1 MRLFSLATAFTL
13 GTLALAQ
20 SPGRAE
26 AGTLDTVRARGQL
39 FCGVGE
45 SFPGFFAMDSQG
57 KWQGLDVDFCRALAA
72 AVLGDASKVTFKT
85 ATPVA
90 RFTQLQ
96 SGEVDLLS
104 RSVTWTLSREASLGT
119 VFVGTTFQDGQGF
132 MVKKALGISHL
143 GELVGASICT
153 QTGTTTE
160 RNLADYFRAKGMAF
174 TPVVF
179 ESAPEVVAAYEAG
192 RCDAYTTDKSTLQ
205 SRIMGMREPSAHV
218 ILPETITAA
227 LNGPVVQQGDAQWA
241 SIVRWTLNA
250 LIAGEARGITS
261 ANAAQM
267 RDSSPEPETR
277 RLLGVDGGLGKML
290 GLSPDW
296 AFQAIRQVGNYAEIY
311 ERNLGEKGRVHIP
324 REGGPNRLW
333 RDGGVMVAPSFE

>member
-1 MRLFSLATAFTL
+1 MRNLVVAAAILA
-13 GTLALAQ
+13 GLAAT
-20 SPGRAE
+20 PAE
-26 AGTLDTVRARGQL
+26 AGTLETVRARDRL

-45 SFPGFFAMDSQG
+45 SFPGFFAMDSTG
-57 KWQGLDVDFCRALAA
+57 KWQGLDVDFCRAVAA
-72 AVLGDASKVTFKT
+72 AVLGDADKVTFKV

-90 RFTQLQ
+90 RFVQLQ

-104 RSVTWTLSREASLGT
+104 RSVTWTLSREASLG
-119 VFVGTTFQDGQGF
+119 VAFAGVTFQDGQGF
-132 MVKKALGISHL
+132 VVRKALNIGHVREL
-143 GELVGASICT
+143 GGATICT

-160 RNLADYFRAKGMAF
+160 RNLADYFRAQGLTF

-179 ESAPEVVAAYEAG
+179 ETAPEAVSAYEAG

-205 SRIMGMREPSAHV
+205 ARIGGMRDPAANV

-227 LNGPVVQQGDAQWA
+227 LNGPVVQQGDAAWA

-250 LIAGEARGITS
+250 LVAGEARGITA
-261 ANAAQM
+261 ANAAQQ
-267 RDSSPEPETR
+267 RETSAEPETR
-277 RLLGVDGGLGKML
+277 RLLGVDGTLGKML
-290 GLSPDW
+290 GLAPGW
-296 AFQAIRQVGNYAEIY
+296 AFEAIRQVGNYAEIY
-311 ERNLGEKGRVHIP
+311 ERNLGPQGRVHIP

>member
-1 MRLFSLATAFTL
+1 MRHLAFATV
-13 GTLALAQ
+13 LAGLAAIPVAQ
-20 SPGRAE
+20 A
-26 AGTLDTVRARGQL
+26 ATLDAVRARDRL

-45 SFPGFFAMDSQG
+45 SFPGFFAMDSKGQWG
-57 KWQGLDVDFCRALAA
+57 GLDVDFCRAVAA
-72 AVLGDASKVTFKT
+72 AVLGDAEKVTFKV

-104 RSVTWTLSREASLGT
+104 RSVTWTLSREASLG
-119 VFVGTTFQDGQGF
+119 VAFVGVTFQDGQGF
-132 MVKKALGISHL
+132 VVRKALGIGHVR
-143 GELVGASICT
+143 ELAGATICT

-160 RNLADYFRAKGMAF
+160 RNLADYFRAQGIGF

-179 ESAPEVVAAYEAG
+179 ETAPEAVSAYEAG

-205 SRIMGMREPSAHV
+205 ARIGGMREPAANV

-227 LNGPVVQQGDAQWA
+227 LNGPVVRQGDAAWA
-241 SIVRWTLNA
+241 SVVRWTLNA
-250 LIAGEARGITS
+250 LVAGEARGITA
-261 ANAAQM
+261 ANIAVQ
-267 RDSSPEPETR
+267 REGSVEPETR

-290 GLSPDW
+290 GLAPGW
-296 AFQAIRQVGNYAEIY
+296 AFEAIRQVGNYAEIY
-311 ERNLGEKGRVHIP
+311 ERNLGAGGRVNIP